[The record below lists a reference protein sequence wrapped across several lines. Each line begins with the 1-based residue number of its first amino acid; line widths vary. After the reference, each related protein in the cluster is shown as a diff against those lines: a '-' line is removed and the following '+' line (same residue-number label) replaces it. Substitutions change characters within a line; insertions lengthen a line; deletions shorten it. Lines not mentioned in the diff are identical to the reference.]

1 MNPPPSPN
9 SPKTTHKFLQT
20 LRNSPSL
27 LRKRF
32 MHSDSDLYGEGAATK
47 ERSFHVRY
55 GGRVPV
61 RSLRVCD
68 AVTAVD
74 KLAPLT
80 NAKQLHHQPF
90 HASCTLRVDKC
101 TITFEDP
108 SRDVLESLPLFC
120 IAYCATDLR
129 HPRAV
134 ALTSKTNDSIH
145 CYVFEVTTREKA
157 SEIVNTVRNAFK
169 AAWEDWKRS
178 HPDGGDPRENQVK
191 LVPPSHVPL

>member
-1 MNPPPSPN
+1 MNSPQSPN
-9 SPKTTHKFLQT
+9 SPRTPHKFLQT

-32 MHSDSDLYGEGAATK
+32 MHSDGDLGCEGTTK

-61 RSLRVCD
+61 GSLRVCD
-68 AVTAVD
+68 AVTAVE
-74 KLAPLT
+74 KLAPLA
-80 NAKQLHHQPF
+80 NAQQTHHQPINT
-90 HASCTLRVDKC
+90 SCTMRVDKC
-101 TITFEDP
+101 TITFEDL

-134 ALTSKTNDSIH
+134 ALTCQTKDSIH
-145 CYVFEVTTREKA
+145 CYVFEAMTREKA
-157 SEIVNTVRNAFK
+157 SEIVTYVRRAFE

-178 HPDGGDPRENQVK
+178 HPDGGDPRERQIN
-191 LVPPSHVPL
+191 LSPPGHVPL